1 MSEITVK
8 GIYSDAK
15 VFEADM
21 DGSAVE
27 QYTLAQIKMICDNPV
42 SEGTIIRLMPDVHPG
57 KIGPIGLTMTVGDRI
72 IPGLMG
78 IDIGCGI
85 TIVHIGRTRNE
96 YEHLDSVIRNNVPSG
111 LKIRD
116 KASRLAD
123 DFDLDRLFCAGH
135 IRKEKAMLSIGTLGS
150 GNHFIELDRDEN
162 KNSYLAVH
170 TGSRHLGK
178 EVAEYYMNEGQKQ
191 LKAAGVDVPFELT
204 YITGE
209 LYKAYIHDVAIVQE
223 YAQLNRETIIREICR
238 GMKWKVKDSIFCVH
252 NYIDLTG
259 DKPMLRKGAISAKP
273 REKVVIPINMK
284 DGILIGEGLGNMD
297 WNCSAPH
304 GSGRIA
310 SREDIRKTHT
320 VSEFRS
326 AMKGIYSTCIG
337 PGTLDEAPFAYR
349 SIDHIRDAIKET
361 VRVDKII
368 RPVYSFKGGNV

>member
-1 MSEITVK
+1 
-8 GIYSDAK
+8 
-15 VFEADM
+15 
-21 DGSAVE
+21 
-27 QYTLAQIKMICDNPV
+27 
-42 SEGTIIRLMPDVHPG
+42 
-57 KIGPIGLTMTVGDRI
+57 
-72 IPGLMG
+72 
-78 IDIGCGI
+78 
-85 TIVHIGRTRNE
+85 
-96 YEHLDSVIRNNVPSG
+96 
-111 LKIRD
+111 
-116 KASRLAD
+116 
-123 DFDLDRLFCAGH
+123 
-135 IRKEKAMLSIGTLGS
+135 
-150 GNHFIELDRDEN
+150 
-162 KNSYLAVH
+162 
-170 TGSRHLGK
+170 
-178 EVAEYYMNEGQKQ
+178 MNEGQKQ

-238 GMKWKVKDSIFCVH
+238 GMKWKVKDSISCVH

-259 DKPMLRKGAISAKP
+259 DIPMLRKGAISAKP
-273 REKVVIPINMK
+273 GEKVVIPINMK

-310 SREDIRKTHT
+310 AREDIRKTHT

>member
-116 KASRLAD
+116 KTSRLAD

-238 GMKWKVKDSIFCVH
+238 GMKWKVKDSISCVH
-252 NYIDLTG
+252 NYIGLTG

-284 DGILIGEGLGNMD
+284 DGILIGEGLGNMN